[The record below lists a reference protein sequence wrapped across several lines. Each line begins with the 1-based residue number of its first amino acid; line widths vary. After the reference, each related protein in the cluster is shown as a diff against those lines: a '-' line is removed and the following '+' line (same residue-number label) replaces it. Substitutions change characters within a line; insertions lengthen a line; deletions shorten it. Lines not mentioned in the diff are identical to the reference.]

1 MPYLVGVDTGGTF
14 TDFALYDTNTHLF
27 TLYKRPSTPD
37 DPSEGLVR
45 GLRELLSAQSVPP
58 NDVTGLTH
66 GTTVATNAL
75 VQDRLDEVGMI
86 TTAGFRDI
94 LELARQRRPHT
105 YDLDVQKPRPPAPRR
120 LRLEVGER
128 IDALGRVE
136 LPLDEAD
143 VCEAAATLKKAGVAA
158 VAVCFLHSYRN
169 PAHERRARTL
179 LRRLLPGVLVTISSD
194 VLPEFREYERFATTA
209 LNAALLPVMQQYLG
223 RLASRVRR
231 LGATA
236 RPRVS
241 NSFGSTVSI
250 RTARESPIASI
261 YSGPSAGVV
270 GATTVAEAAGLRD
283 LITLDMGGTSTDVCL
298 VRDGAPLVSRERETA
313 GWPVVTPSLDV
324 HSIGAGGGSVLWA
337 DDGGYLRV
345 GPHSAGAVPGPA
357 CYGLGGS
364 SATVTDANVLAGR
377 LSPTRSLADRL
388 KIDAE
393 LARRAMNK
401 DVVNP
406 LGLSVERAIEGTF
419 MVLTSNLVRA
429 VRSVSV
435 ERGYDPRD
443 FTLVAYGG
451 AGPMHASQLAS
462 DMGISSV
469 LVPESPGV
477 LCALGLMMAGI
488 KAELS
493 QSRPMTVD
501 GDGSPSL
508 CRTVERIF
516 VHLERRASRWLKAE
530 DADSSTATTQR
541 VVEVGYLGQGFQ
553 VPVPVDGAIA
563 RPADLRRVTDRFHR
577 MYEERYGYAL
587 PGEPIRLVHFRLQVS
602 AAGPDIPLRE
612 TPPGDGRPGRAR
624 IGVRDA
630 YMGPDAGVTPSAVY
644 RRTDLQPDDRLQGPA
659 IVEQMDSTTIILPGQ
674 EAHVDRYRNMIITV

>member
-14 TDFALYDTNTHLF
+14 TDFALYDTDTHLF
-27 TLYKRPSTPD
+27 TLYKCPSTPD
-37 DPSEGLVR
+37 DPSDGLIK
-45 GLRELLSAQSVPP
+45 GLRELLSQESAFP
-58 NDVTGLTH
+58 DTVTGLAH

-75 VQDRLDEVGMI
+75 IQDRLGDVGMI

-120 LRLEVGER
+120 LRLEVRER
-128 IDALGRVE
+128 MDAWGRVE
-136 LPLDEAD
+136 LPLDETDLAK
-143 VCEAAATLKKAGVAA
+143 AAAILKEAGVPA

-169 PAHERRARTL
+169 PTHERRARTL
-179 LRRLLPGVLVTISSD
+179 LRRLLPGVPVTISSD
-194 VLPEFREYERFATTA
+194 VLLEFREYERFATTA
-209 LNAALLPVMQQYLG
+209 LNAALLPVMRRYLG
-223 RLASRVRR
+223 RVESRVRR
-231 LGATA
+231 LGIPA

-270 GATTVAEAAGLRD
+270 GATAVAEAAGLGD

-298 VRDGAPLVSRERETA
+298 VRDGSPLVSRERETA
-313 GWPVVTPSLDV
+313 GWPVATPSFDV

-337 DDGGYLRV
+337 DGGGYLQV

-357 CYGLGGS
+357 CYGLGGHA
-364 SATVTDANVLAGR
+364 ATLTDANVVAGR
-377 LSPTRSLADRL
+377 LSPASSLANRL
-388 KIDAE
+388 KVDGE
-393 LARRAMNK
+393 LAWCAMKK
-401 DVVNP
+401 DVAGP
-406 LGLSVERAIEGTF
+406 LGLSLERAVEGTL

-451 AGPMHASQLAS
+451 AGPMHAPHLAAE
-462 DMGISSV
+462 MGITSI

-488 KAELS
+488 RAEFS
-493 QSRPMTVD
+493 QSQPMTVD

-508 CRTVERIF
+508 CRIVERTF
-516 VHLERRASRWLKAE
+516 VRLERRAARWLKAE
-530 DADSSTATTQR
+530 DADSSTAMTQR
-541 VVEVGYLGQGFQ
+541 VVEVSYLGQGFQ
-553 VPVPVDGAIA
+553 VPVQVDGTIA
-563 RPADLRRVTDRFHR
+563 WPADLRRVTDRFHK

-587 PGEPIRLVHFRLQVS
+587 PGEPVRLVHFRLRVS
-602 AAGPDIPLRE
+602 AAGAAVTLRE
-612 TPPGDGRPGRAR
+612 SPPGDGGPERAC
-624 IGVRDA
+624 IGVREA
-630 YMGPDAGVTPSAVY
+630 YMGPDAGVTQSAVY
-644 RRTDLQPDDRLQGPA
+644 RRTDLRSDDRIEGPA
-659 IVEQMDSTTIILPGQ
+659 IVEQMDSTTVVLPDH
-674 EAHVDRYRNMIITV
+674 EAHVDRYRNMIISV